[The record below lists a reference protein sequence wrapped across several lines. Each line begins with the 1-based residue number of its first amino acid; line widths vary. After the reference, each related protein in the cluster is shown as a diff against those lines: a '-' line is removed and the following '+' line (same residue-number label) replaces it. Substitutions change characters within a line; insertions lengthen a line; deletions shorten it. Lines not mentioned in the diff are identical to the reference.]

1 MVSQGK
7 TLKSA
12 TSGVGKKWLII
23 TLAGVIWVGPV
34 LSSGIPV
41 IGNLST
47 SSVAYAASTSAKKLG
62 EEIITSGAVL
72 MKYQYINSTGPKSL
86 ANVIRVDLNN
96 KYVKLDVMTGQ
107 GNQFT
112 TRQSTG
118 GMAKENGAVAAIN
131 GDFLIPAAKGLRWV
145 LKYRTVS

>member
-1 MVSQGK
+1 MVDYYIGRSHLGG
-7 TLKSA
+7 SCA
-12 TSGVGKKWLII
+12 ER
-23 TLAGVIWVGPV
+23 
-34 LSSGIPV
+34 GIPV

-72 MKYQYINSTGPKSL
+72 MKYQYINSTGAKSL
-86 ANVIRVDLNN
+86 ASVIRVDLNN

-118 GMAKENGAVAAIN
+118 GMAKENGAVVAIN
-131 GDFLIPAAKGLRWV
+131 GDFLIPARRGSDGCSSIERSVDVNAIGTERHV
-145 LKYRTVS
+145 CF